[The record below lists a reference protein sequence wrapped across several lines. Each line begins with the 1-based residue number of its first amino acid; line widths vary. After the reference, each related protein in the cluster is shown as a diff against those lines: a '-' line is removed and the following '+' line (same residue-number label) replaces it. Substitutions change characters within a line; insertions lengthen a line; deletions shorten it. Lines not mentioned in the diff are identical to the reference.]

1 MAISCLTKRCLMY
14 IHLTFFIMRKMSIIK
29 QLEGKIQA
37 INNLSALRQLVVD
50 AAKVEKF
57 SDFIDVL
64 NEVEM

>member
-1 MAISCLTKRCLMY
+1 
-14 IHLTFFIMRKMSIIK
+14 MSIIK